1 MSSIQLLA
9 KRNNT
14 SYFEANAMTQTM
26 NRVIEGELK
35 QANVYFDLDFTNP
48 KQPSFQVKEI
58 DTKGPT
64 EKKISDIFLKIAPL
78 SSEVQG
84 CKISF
89 CDNNTK
95 CLEPFG
101 FQFAEQDVYKVDGK
115 TFSILQRLVAPSI
128 GGKKALALI
137 KDTTQTLGI
146 PILYVSDGSLLSTN
160 KCCKESS
167 LISLKLLQIFKYG
180 ETWYEGQG
188 AQSTSSFEGINY
200 QTFQYLNEYLEKF
213 VNLKLYNQS
222 YIEDHYLKLLKLTQD
237 EINDAFSKS
246 KQYLYQLT
254 IEQLLSIFKGYE
266 PDSALHEIYQST
278 FDAARITETPHSARI
293 GELAQ
298 NISKLSCDVEDL
310 DLHKLKHTFF
320 ESVISF
326 NYKHLLEFYLEKLQN
341 PQKIEELFLSLLLSL
356 VYVEQFLSYL
366 FDITQPYYKE
376 VSASRDIVVDFVSHC
391 LTNNCKGLKSYLE
404 NHLKLDAP
412 FLSEKAVKT

>member
-1 MSSIQLLA
+1 M
-9 KRNNT
+9 
-14 SYFEANAMTQTM
+14 
-26 NRVIEGELK
+26 
-35 QANVYFDLDFTNP
+35 
-48 KQPSFQVKEI
+48 
-58 DTKGPT
+58 
-64 EKKISDIFLKIAPL
+64 
-78 SSEVQG
+78 
-84 CKISF
+84 
-89 CDNNTK
+89 
-95 CLEPFG
+95 
-101 FQFAEQDVYKVDGK
+101 
-115 TFSILQRLVAPSI
+115 
-128 GGKKALALI
+128 
-137 KDTTQTLGI
+137 
-146 PILYVSDGSLLSTN
+146 
-160 KCCKESS
+160 
-167 LISLKLLQIFKYG
+167 
-180 ETWYEGQG
+180 
-188 AQSTSSFEGINY
+188 
-200 QTFQYLNEYLEKF
+200 
-213 VNLKLYNQS
+213 
-222 YIEDHYLKLLKLTQD
+222 
-237 EINDAFSKS
+237 
-246 KQYLYQLT
+246 YQLT